1 MKFINSFGALSVFGL
16 AALITSVAVAE
27 DQPYWYGGLGLGW
40 TRARVD
46 DERITNGFAGSGL
59 TVDSISDDEN
69 GFGFKVFAG
78 RQFNKYFGVEGGYVN
93 LGEFGYQLNTTPA
106 GSLNGNIKIQGLNVD
121 AVGTWPVT
129 EQFSVLGR
137 VGATYLQSRD
147 NFSGNGAITVTDSN
161 PKKDYGSYKAGVGV
175 QYAFTEALAMRG
187 EIERYRINDAVGNW
201 GYTDMFT
208 LGVVY
213 RFGGGDKS
221 SSKAATPP
229 PANVAQVAAA
239 PAAAPVEPPPA
250 AAPAKPAP
258 PVEAAA
264 VFPATPIDAAPAAE
278 LAPVLVIVPVAAA
291 TQQYCSILD
300 IQFEVNQNSVQR
312 ESEEKID
319 KVGIFMRK
327 YPATTA
333 VIEGHTDEVGTAADN
348 MKLSERR
355 AQNVVS
361 YLVNHGGIAS
371 SRLKSVGYGSTR
383 PVSNNTSDAGKRLNR
398 RINAVIA
405 CATDI
410 QGMSVAATRI
420 TMAMEMEFDT
430 NKYNV
435 KPQYHEELRK
445 VAIFLKANPGVTAT
459 VEGHTGNQQA
469 TPELAMQLSRRRSD
483 AVVNYLVV
491 NFGSDRSRLSAVGY
505 GQTRRFAYNTSAEG
519 QQENRRVNIIL
530 TYPG

>member
-147 NFSGNGAITVTDSN
+147 NFSSNGAITVSDSN

-201 GYTDMFT
+201 GYTDMLT
-208 LGVVY
+208 LGLVY

-221 SSKAATPP
+221 ASKAATPP
-229 PANVAQVAAA
+229 PANAAQVAAA
-239 PAAAPVEPPPA
+239 PV
-250 AAPAKPAP
+250 AAPAKPAAVAAA
-258 PVEAAA
+258 PVETAAIAAA
-264 VFPATPIDAAPAAE
+264 PVAAAPAAE
-278 LAPVLVIVPVAAA
+278 LAPVLVIVPVVAA

-300 IQFEVNQNSVQR
+300 IQFEINQNSVQR

-327 YPATTA
+327 YPNTTA